1 MEILAVVAFMGIF
14 FALLESLKPPASK
27 TPEEELGAAIT
38 KYLSKGVKVR
48 IEQKD

>member
-1 MEILAVVAFMGIF
+1 MEILAVLTFVGIF
-14 FALLESLKPPASK
+14 WGVMESVKPPPAK

>member
-1 MEILAVVAFMGIF
+1 MEILAILTFTGIVWGIF
-14 FALLESLKPPASK
+14 EGLKTPKK

-48 IEQKD
+48 IEKE

>member
-1 MEILAVVAFMGIF
+1 MEILAIVAFTGIF
-14 FALLESLKPPASK
+14 LALLESLKPPKPK
-27 TPEEELGAAIT
+27 TVEEELGAAIT